1 MQNKQRKDKNEI
13 NQAVLDILAS
23 KNWTAKYIN
32 ELGKTKEYNG
42 NPNPPAFPTGGY
54 GVYIAGKEITSSNY
68 NNFVDYFVVND
79 GKITYDPFDNVLTL
93 NGVVINCPKGKIA
106 ITQDKN
112 KTTPLTIVL
121 RASNVINTENTET
134 VVNCKVG
141 LRITGEGKL
150 TLNCREKNSNLSEGI
165 IDAKNITI
173 DGGCT
178 VNTNASI
185 VARAVLTI
193 DGANVYA
200 KEEKEIYPCLGG
212 YKGLRDRKSVV

>member
-1 MQNKQRKDKNEI
+1 M
-13 NQAVLDILAS
+13 
-23 KNWTAKYIN
+23 
-32 ELGKTKEYNG
+32 
-42 NPNPPAFPTGGY
+42 
-54 GVYIAGKEITSSNY
+54 AGKEITAINY
-68 NNFVDYFVVND
+68 NNFIYFFVVND

-212 YKGLRDRKSVV
+212 YEGLALLNAEVQSPADAFIKKTMITQSSGESVFLFTFVKDDNYYCTEVKIVKK